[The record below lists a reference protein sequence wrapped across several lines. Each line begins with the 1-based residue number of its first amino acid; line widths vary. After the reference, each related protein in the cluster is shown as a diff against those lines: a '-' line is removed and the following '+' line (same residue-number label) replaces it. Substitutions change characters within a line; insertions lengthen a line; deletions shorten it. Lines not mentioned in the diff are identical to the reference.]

1 MTLKRLNIQCSIPH
15 LLFCPLYFIFFVD
28 DSPRAATLTRCL
40 VEMIV
45 KDLQPLSIVEDQGF
59 QGFVSA
65 LDSKYKLPGRKS
77 LTETHLVNLF
87 DECKDKV
94 RASLQNAS
102 SVVLTTDMW
111 TSVSTEAYL
120 TVTCHLIENW
130 QMREFVLETHSFH
143 GQHTAD
149 NISSALKQI
158 TEEWG
163 ITEKVVA
170 VVTDNGANMVAAV
183 HKAGW
188 RHFPCFAHTL
198 NLVVKDSVKAV
209 PEVVQVLEKCRA
221 IVSFFHH
228 STKATEKLKDIQQQL
243 KVAEHKLIQSVD
255 TRWNSVFYMLERLCE
270 QNEAVTTALCLLGKN
285 QLCLN
290 AGELSLIKETVVAL
304 RPFEEVTQEVSSE
317 KHVSVSKVI
326 PLVSLIHRAVAACEH
341 QGSSLATQLA
351 QQCQRRFR
359 GIESIHCLAA
369 STFLDVRFK
378 HLGFCDKDNVE
389 VLKKRLHTEM
399 QEVYQTGQSAPTL
412 TVSSTPIVSSASG
425 PSTSGSI
432 PSPPPAGPAATKGGI
447 WTDFDMQVVSS
458 QHHRSASSDVL
469 IEIRRYSEEKLIP
482 RDKDPLVWWQE
493 HEQTFPSLSRLAVRY
508 LGIVASSVPAE
519 RIFSKAGEVVS
530 KKRSR
535 LRGKTVNMLLFLNK
549 NL

>member
-1 MTLKRLNIQCSIPH
+1 
-15 LLFCPLYFIFFVD
+15 
-28 DSPRAATLTRCL
+28 
-40 VEMIV
+40 MIV

-59 QGFVSA
+59 QGFVRA
-65 LDSKYKLPGRKS
+65 LDPKYKLPGRKK
-77 LTETHLVNLF
+77 LTETHLVNMY
-87 DECKDKV
+87 DECKGKV
-94 RASLQNAS
+94 KSSLQDVN

-120 TVTCHLIENW
+120 TVTCHVIENW
-130 QMREFVLETHSFH
+130 QMREFVLETHVFH

-149 NISSALKQI
+149 NISLELRQI

-170 VVTDNGANMVAAV
+170 VVTDNAANMVAAV

-188 RHFPCFAHTL
+188 RHHPCFAHTL
-198 NLVVKDSVKAV
+198 NLVVKDSLKNV
-209 PEVVQVLEKCRA
+209 PEMVKVLEKCSA

-228 STKATEKLKDIQQQL
+228 SSKATEKLRDIQKQL
-243 KVAEHKLIQSVD
+243 EIAEHKLIQSVE
-255 TRWNSVFYMLERLCE
+255 TRWNSVFYMLERLYE

-285 QLCLN
+285 ALCLN
-290 AGELSLIKETVVAL
+290 VGELSFIKQTVDTL
-304 RPFEEVTQEVSSE
+304 QPFEEVTRDISAA

-326 PLVSLIHRAVAACEH
+326 PLVSLIHRSVAACER
-341 QGSSLATQLA
+341 QGSPLATQLA

-378 HLGFCDKDNVE
+378 HLGFRDKDNVE
-389 VLKKRLHTEM
+389 VMKKRLCAEM
-399 QEVYQTGQSAPTL
+399 QEVCQTGESAFTL
-412 TVSSTPIVSSASG
+412 TPSSMPTASSTSV
-425 PSTSGSI
+425 PSTSGSNQGPA
-432 PSPPPAGPAATKGGI
+432 PSGPAATKGGI
-447 WTDFDMQVVSS
+447 WTDFDKQVLSS
-458 QHHRSASSDVL
+458 QHHRSASTDVL
-469 IEIRRYSEEKLIP
+469 IEVRRYSEEKLIP
-482 RDKDPLVWWQE
+482 RDKDPLLWWQE
-493 HEQTFPSLSRLAVRY
+493 HEQTFPALSKLAVRY

-535 LRGKTVNMLLFLNK
+535 LKGKTVNMLLFLNK